1 MFRQLQVRSFRDLAD
16 GKSSK
21 ASFSVPYGLAVD
33 AGKVYVADTFNNLK
47 MVIAQQ
53 LPFSFIN

>member
-1 MFRQLQVRSFRDLAD
+1 MHSIMFRQLQVRSFRDLAD

-33 AGKVYVADTFNNLK
+33 AGKVYIADTFNNLK
-47 MVIAQQ
+47 MVIAAQ
-53 LPFSFIN
+53 